1 MEPLSKSVDG
11 KDKSVRSGALQR
23 IRNELTIEAVLVVV
37 GFALAFGLT
46 TKIMLAVVVTCMK
59 FAIPDCITAWLVLRH
74 DSDRWH
80 GIAVAF
86 LFAAMG
92 FARASIFA
100 FVILFAGV
108 AVMIMLGGPA
118 GAGQLLTAGFGAGAI
133 CAYGFLAIVFPLAFS
148 AAMIA
153 WRTGTKLEFAAGLTK
168 LRRSKSDAD
177 RSKVNLEVWPG
188 LKFVGIA
195 SGLSLV
201 ITMILPLTVMQG
213 ELFAL
218 IFVLGAF
225 LSPPIWMVTF
235 WIITNPQNKS

>member
-1 MEPLSKSVDG
+1 
-11 KDKSVRSGALQR
+11 
-23 IRNELTIEAVLVVV
+23 
-37 GFALAFGLT
+37 
-46 TKIMLAVVVTCMK
+46 
-59 FAIPDCITAWLVLRH
+59 
-74 DSDRWH
+74 
-80 GIAVAF
+80 
-86 LFAAMG
+86 
-92 FARASIFA
+92 
-100 FVILFAGV
+100 VILFAGV

-118 GAGQLLTAGFGAGAI
+118 GAGQLLTAGFGAGAV

-201 ITMILPLTVMQG
+201 ITMILPFFVFKNAM
-213 ELFAL
+213 FPL
-218 IFVLGAF
+218 IYLLAIF
-225 LSPPIWMVTF
+225 LSPLIWMPIF
-235 WIITNPQNKS
+235 WNITSPQK